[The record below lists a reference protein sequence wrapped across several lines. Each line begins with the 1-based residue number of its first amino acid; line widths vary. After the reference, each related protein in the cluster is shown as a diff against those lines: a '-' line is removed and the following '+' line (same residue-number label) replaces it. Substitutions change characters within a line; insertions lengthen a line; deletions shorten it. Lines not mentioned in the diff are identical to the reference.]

1 MKKLSDNLVE
11 WLKCSIFA
19 RKLRMMTLEIKDG
32 ELNGYFEHLSF
43 IVHGGELLHLKCRSE
58 EGCRALLMAVMGI
71 VPLDGGYVTL
81 DGEEINER
89 SAVYMRRFMGYVPRE
104 LRLPDGSDRHQ
115 SAEEQHAELL
125 QTVASLHKPV
135 VLVDS
140 VCDETQLSLCRK
152 MASDGSAVL
161 IVSETEN

>member
-1 MKKLSDNLVE
+1 MQ
-11 WLKCSIFA
+11 
-19 RKLRMMTLEIKDG
+19 M
-32 ELNGYFEHLSF
+32 
-43 IVHGGELLHLKCRSE
+43 KCRGE

-81 DGEEINER
+81 DGEVVNER

-104 LRLPDGSDRHQ
+104 LRLPDGSDRLL
-115 SAEEQHAELL
+115 SAEEQHSELL
-125 QTVASLHKPV
+125 QTVASSRKPI
-135 VLVDS
+135 VLVDG
-140 VCDETQLSLCRK
+140 VCNEAQLSLCRT

>member
-1 MKKLSDNLVE
+1 
-11 WLKCSIFA
+11 
-19 RKLRMMTLEIKDG
+19 MMTLEIKDG

-43 IVHGGELLHLKCRSE
+43 IVHGGELMQMKCRGE

-71 VPLDGGYVTL
+71 APLDGGYVTL
-81 DGEEINER
+81 DGEVVNER

-104 LRLPDGSDRHQ
+104 LRLPDGSDRLL
-115 SAEEQHAELL
+115 SAEEQHSELL
-125 QTVASLHKPV
+125 QTVASSRKPI
-135 VLVDS
+135 VLVDG
-140 VCDETQLSLCRK
+140 VCNEAQLSLCRT